1 MTSRHDDNQSDVG
14 SANSCGSARRNCPTI
29 PDVMQTCG
37 WCSGTTMDDNP
48 CPKRHPGEN
57 LVFASTTECLP
68 CRNYINSCLN
78 HMPRAEL
85 KEDIKNPKKME
96 DYKSGRRQHCELFN
110 ETPQGKQLRDVK
122 GKIVLPEWISK
133 REETGT
139 VGRTMFGVFHPEWTL
154 TRDNIP
160 YQKGQLEVYEGE
172 TGMFRD
178 PGPVLPRG
186 CTEVYKRKAH
196 MLTREK
202 QLQSADN
209 LPDPK
214 KLSDNWK
221 AMKAGAD
228 KAVYLQQK
236 TEKGEDGIEAAE
248 TSVRSKRQRLDGDE
262 DSWDLGVIGNSG
274 VAESSETPS
283 DDAKKGKRG
292 AGRKKRKN
300 AGKGGKTLRKP
311 KAKAATAEK
320 HGTPTKASGST
331 KKPMSPP
338 SKLTG
343 GSAVAKVYPSVQM
356 RDILKIE
363 QLNTEAAA
371 LLDTC
376 QAEQGFLSTPTSK
389 CSQQIARLEAKLTS
403 EAIQRCVIAQNE
415 GKLESG
421 EVVDLHARGKA
432 AWAHTTS
439 LCDKLTLLK
448 EVMEGYKAAAD
459 DPSAMNAS
467 PSFLHRAFCDAK
479 AAGTTPP
486 MLVLTEINI
495 RQALSLFKDGN
506 VSGACCTLRIG
517 MQVPCGMSMF
527 EGHMG
532 EAKEAQV
539 QCAIRIVGAILEE
552 YIATE
557 PDTTVHALK
566 SLKDSVADSNT
577 AVISDIDNLTIVV
590 QHRQRE
596 GQEIDAACNCFNL
609 TNGTAIEEFRSLL
622 SGGHGRQ
629 LLSSART
636 YVLQRGIDEGSR

>member
-1 MTSRHDDNQSDVG
+1 
-14 SANSCGSARRNCPTI
+14 
-29 PDVMQTCG
+29 
-37 WCSGTTMDDNP
+37 MDDNP

-85 KEDIKNPKKME
+85 KEDIKNPKKSE

-248 TSVRSKRQRLDGDE
+248 TSVRSKRLDGDE

-274 VAESSETPS
+274 VAESSETPAMMRRRES
-283 DDAKKGKRG
+283 GVR
-292 AGRKKRKN
+292 AGRSARMQ
-300 AGKGGKTLRKP
+300 GKVGKL
-311 KAKAATAEK
+311 
-320 HGTPTKASGST
+320 SGSQRQRR
-331 KKPMSPP
+331 PRRRSMGHQQRH
-338 SKLTG
+338 L
-343 GSAVAKVYPSVQM
+343 
-356 RDILKIE
+356 
-363 QLNTEAAA
+363 AAPKNLC
-371 LLDTC
+371 LL
-376 QAEQGFLSTPTSK
+376 QVSL
-389 CSQQIARLEAKLTS
+389 LEAPRL
-403 EAIQRCVIAQNE
+403 R
-415 GKLESG
+415 
-421 EVVDLHARGKA
+421 R
-432 AWAHTTS
+432 
-439 LCDKLTLLK
+439 
-448 EVMEGYKAAAD
+448 
-459 DPSAMNAS
+459 
-467 PSFLHRAFCDAK
+467 
-479 AAGTTPP
+479 
-486 MLVLTEINI
+486 
-495 RQALSLFKDGN
+495 
-506 VSGACCTLRIG
+506 CTLQCR
-517 MQVPCGMSMF
+517 CGTS
-527 EGHMG
+527 
-532 EAKEAQV
+532 
-539 QCAIRIVGAILEE
+539 
-552 YIATE
+552 
-557 PDTTVHALK
+557 
-566 SLKDSVADSNT
+566 
-577 AVISDIDNLTIVV
+577 
-590 QHRQRE
+590 
-596 GQEIDAACNCFNL
+596 
-609 TNGTAIEEFRSLL
+609 
-622 SGGHGRQ
+622 
-629 LLSSART
+629 
-636 YVLQRGIDEGSR
+636 